1 MKVAGFTYYGG
12 TTDKD
17 REVRLRHNLD
27 GTFTV
32 DIEGM
37 PVLTQTVKDRD
48 RAEEIFR
55 GWWEMSM
62 KDWGSS
68 EIKWNE

>member
-1 MKVAGFTYYGG
+1 MKVASFTYYGE
-12 TTDKD
+12 TEDKD
-17 REVRLRHNLD
+17 RIVSLRQNRD

-37 PVLTQTVKDRD
+37 PTLTQTVKDRD

-62 KDWGSS
+62 KDWGAS
-68 EIKWNE
+68 EIVWNG